1 MEAEGNFFIFHGG
14 LSQWYTP
21 EVRAYIASR
30 GYANRPMEITGS
42 TRGKVHKRHR
52 DKLVGDSPELYRG
65 PDARGLSDLGT
76 LVALNYS
83 LASFHP
89 AGSLLRGKWP
99 MGKV

>member
-1 MEAEGNFFIFHGG
+1 MPTWRRAGTRTG
-14 LSQWYTP
+14 QWKLQAQP
-21 EVRAYIASR
+21 A
-30 GYANRPMEITGS
+30 
-42 TRGKVHKRHR
+42 GKVHKRHR
-52 DKLVGDSPELYRG
+52 DELVGDSPELYRG

-89 AGSLLRGKWP
+89 AGNLLRGKWP